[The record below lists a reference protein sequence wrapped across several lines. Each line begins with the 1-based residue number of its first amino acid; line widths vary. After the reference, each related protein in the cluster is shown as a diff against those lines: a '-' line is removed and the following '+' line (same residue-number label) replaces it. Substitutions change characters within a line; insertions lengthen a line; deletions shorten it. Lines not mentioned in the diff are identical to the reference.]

1 MKRVYLA
8 ILFITISAFTISGT
22 LTNFSGND
30 FTEAQNNVKAYTQQT
45 EQYFEAGFVSLFG
58 TAQRLVS
65 TVRNFTDFLTG
76 LTSTALN
83 PLIEFSILNLED
95 PTVVCVDYDD
105 LPLIQKIN
113 YESRRAFYNLFN
125 SPNLDIEAYYLMT
138 QIERYPEYLQVCV

>member
-8 ILFITISAFTISGT
+8 ILFVTISAFTISGT

-30 FTEAQNNVKAYTQQT
+30 FIQAQNNVKAYTQQT
-45 EQYFEAGFVSLFG
+45 EQYFETGFTTLFG
-58 TAQRLVS
+58 TAERLVTTIRS
-65 TVRNFTDFLTG
+65 FTDFLVFISSP
-76 LTSTALN
+76 LT
-83 PLIEFSILNLED
+83 EFSILNLQD
-95 PTVVCVDYDD
+95 PTIVCVDYDD

>member
-8 ILFITISAFTISGT
+8 ILFITISAFAVSGT

-30 FTEAQNNVKAYTQQT
+30 FNEAQNNVKAYTQQT
-45 EQYFEAGFVSLFG
+45 EQYFETGFIGIFG
-58 TAQRLVS
+58 TAQNLVN
-65 TVRNFTDFLTG
+65 TVRTVTDFLVTITSP
-76 LTSTALN
+76 LTD
-83 PLIEFSILNLED
+83 FSILDLED
-95 PTVVCVDYDD
+95 PTVVCLDYED

>member
-8 ILFITISAFTISGT
+8 ILFVTISAFVVSGT

-45 EQYFEAGFVSLFG
+45 DQYFEVGFTTIFG
-58 TAQRLVS
+58 TAQNLVNTIR
-65 TVRNFTDFLTG
+65 TVTDFLVTITTP
-76 LTSTALN
+76 LTD
-83 PLIEFSILNLED
+83 FSILNLED
-95 PTVVCVDYDD
+95 PTIVCVDYDD

-125 SPNLDIEAYYLMT
+125 NPNLDIEAYYLMT
-138 QIERYPEYLQVCV
+138 QIERYPEYLQVCS

>member
-8 ILFITISAFTISGT
+8 ILFITISAFAVSGT

-30 FTEAQNNVKAYTQQT
+30 FNEAQNNVKAYTQQT
-45 EQYFEAGFVSLFG
+45 EQYFETGFIGIFG
-58 TAQRLVS
+58 TAQNLVN
-65 TVRNFTDFLTG
+65 TVRTVTDFLVTITSP
-76 LTSTALN
+76 LTD
-83 PLIEFSILNLED
+83 FSILDLED

>member
-8 ILFITISAFTISGT
+8 ILFVTISAFVVSGT

-45 EQYFEAGFVSLFG
+45 EQYFEAGFITLFG
-58 TAQRLVS
+58 TAERLVT
-65 TVRNFTDFLTG
+65 TVRTVTDFLVTITSP
-76 LTSTALN
+76 LTN
-83 PLIEFSILNLED
+83 FSILDLQD
-95 PTVVCVDYDD
+95 PTIVCVDYQD

>member
-8 ILFITISAFTISGT
+8 ILFITISAFAVSGT
-22 LTNFSGND
+22 LTNYSGND
-30 FTEAQNNVKAYTQQT
+30 FNEAQNNVKAYTQQT
-45 EQYFEAGFVSLFG
+45 EQYFETGFTTIFG
-58 TAQRLVS
+58 TAQNLVNTMRS
-65 TVRNFTDFLTG
+65 FTDFLTG
-76 LTSTALN
+76 LTTSALN
-83 PLIEFSILNLED
+83 PLVDFSILNLED
-95 PTVVCVDYDD
+95 PTVVCIEYQD

>member
-8 ILFITISAFTISGT
+8 ILFITISAFAVSGT
-22 LTNFSGND
+22 LTNYSGND
-30 FTEAQNNVKAYTQQT
+30 FNEAQNNVKAYTQQT
-45 EQYFEAGFVSLFG
+45 EQYFETGFIQIFG
-58 TAQRLVS
+58 TAQNLVN
-65 TVRNFTDFLTG
+65 TVRTVTDFLVTITSP
-76 LTSTALN
+76 LTD
-83 PLIEFSILNLED
+83 FSILDLED

-138 QIERYPEYLQVCV
+138 QIERYPEYLQVCS

>member
-8 ILFITISAFTISGT
+8 ILFITISAFAVSGT
-22 LTNFSGND
+22 LTNYSGND
-30 FTEAQNNVKAYTQQT
+30 FNEAQDNVKAYTQQT
-45 EQYFEAGFVSLFG
+45 EQHFEAGFITLFG
-58 TAQRLVS
+58 TAERLVT
-65 TVRNFTDFLTG
+65 TVRTVTDFLVTITSP
-76 LTSTALN
+76 LTD
-83 PLIEFSILNLED
+83 FSILNLED

>member
-8 ILFITISAFTISGT
+8 ILFITISAFAVSGT
-22 LTNFSGND
+22 LTNYSGND
-30 FTEAQNNVKAYTQQT
+30 FNEAQDNVKAYTQQT
-45 EQYFEAGFVSLFG
+45 EQHFEAGFITLFG
-58 TAQRLVS
+58 TAERLVT
-65 TVRNFTDFLTG
+65 TVRTVTDFLVTITSP
-76 LTSTALN
+76 LTD
-83 PLIEFSILNLED
+83 FSILNLED

-125 SPNLDIEAYYLMT
+125 SPNLDIEDYYLMT